1 MKAVFST
8 TASLLSK
15 HRYLQHVEHFET
27 LPKSC
32 IVCKANQNG
41 DEVFLQHP
49 MFKSKIFV
57 KRKREENCFTRLYYL
72 RAALHGNQHDQQY
85 WIQQQAEGRKH
96 WNDAT
101 PTTTMCMCLFSSKK
115 ILNFCNNSLSESKA
129 MPNAS
134 FLWRGTLEP

>member
-1 MKAVFST
+1 LPPCSQ
-8 TASLLSK
+8 K

-101 PTTTMCMCLFSSKK
+101 PTTTMCMYLFSSKK
-115 ILNFCNNSLSESKA
+115 N
-129 MPNAS
+129 
-134 FLWRGTLEP
+134 LELLQQLLI